1 MNDFSVSD
9 LILLLGILTNGIVLF
24 KPLINLN
31 STITRLEEDLKN
43 MEKIHQ
49 ENIKR
54 IDSHL
59 SVHDSQIFNMK
70 GN

>member
-9 LILLLGILTNGIVLF
+9 LILLLGILTNGIVIF

-31 STITRLEEDLKN
+31 STITRLEENLKN

-59 SVHDSQIFNMK
+59 SAHDSQIFNMK